1 MKPPTVSFIV
11 PVRNDEK
18 RLEWCLRSIQAN
30 SFSGTRIDV
39 VVVDNGSTDGS
50 ADVARKLGAL
60 VIESDSSCVAELRN
74 IGAAQSAG
82 EMLAFVDADN
92 EISATWVRAAM
103 DTLRVS
109 NVAAVG
115 ALYRAP
121 IDGTWVQRTYGL
133 LRGLPK
139 GSQEVEWLGS
149 GNLVV
154 RRTVFQGIGGFDTA
168 LITCEDVD
176 LCDRIRA
183 AGFRIVS
190 NADMKNVH
198 YGDPATLR
206 EVFKGEL
213 WRGRDNLRVSFRTRL
228 SWRRLPS
235 IVIPIV
241 DVAMI
246 VAAILGI
253 AASAAGSGVGL
264 LIAACATA
272 VVAGAST
279 LRVMRLL
286 STEHRV
292 RPVPLLQAWVVSF
305 VYDLGRALALVIR
318 TPHRSASEQMVTA
331 Q

>member
-1 MKPPTVSFIV
+1 MKSPTVSFII
-11 PVRNDEK
+11 PVRNDAK
-18 RLEWCLRSIQAN
+18 RLELCLRSIQAN
-30 SFSGTRIDV
+30 SFSGTRIEV
-39 VVVDNGSTDGS
+39 VVIDNGSTDGS

-60 VIESDSSCVAELRN
+60 VVESDSASVAELRN
-74 IGAAQSAG
+74 FGAGHSAG
-82 EMLAFVDADN
+82 EILAFVDADH
-92 EISATWVRAAM
+92 EISAAWVRAAM
-103 DTLRVS
+103 DTLRAS
-109 NVAAVG
+109 NVAAAG
-115 ALYRAP
+115 ALCHAP

-139 GSQEVEWLGS
+139 GQQDVEWLGS

-154 RRTVFQGIGGFDTA
+154 RRTVFQAVGGFDTV

-176 LCDRIRA
+176 LCNRIRT

-206 EVFKGEL
+206 ALFKGEL
-213 WRGRDNLRVSFRTRL
+213 WRGRDNLRVSFRGRL

-246 VAAILGI
+246 AAVIFGI

-264 LIAACATA
+264 LIAACAAA
-272 VVAGAST
+272 VIAGAST

-286 STEHRV
+286 FTQPRV
-292 RPVPLLQAWVVSF
+292 RPVSLFQAWVVSC
-305 VYDLGRALALVIR
+305 VYDLGRALALVMR
-318 TPHRSASEQMVTA
+318 PPHRSAPAEMVAA